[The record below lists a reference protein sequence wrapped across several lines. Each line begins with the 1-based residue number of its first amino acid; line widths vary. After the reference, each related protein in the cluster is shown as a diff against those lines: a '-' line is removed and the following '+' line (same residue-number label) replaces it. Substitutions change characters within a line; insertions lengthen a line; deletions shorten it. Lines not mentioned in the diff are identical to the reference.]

1 MKTKISGTGV
11 VLGKRV
17 VTNEEF
23 VELCKKNDEKT
34 ELARQ
39 FAEKAKAENKETNA
53 DWIRMRTGIEQRV
66 WIDTWHTRQD
76 GLEGPGVTMEEWM
89 EDPGAG
95 INTSD
100 LGAEAARNAIADA
113 GLQPE
118 DIDCSIWA
126 SLTADHHFPGLGNF
140 AFDKAGLKEG
150 TPAFSIMQQ
159 CSGFIYGTVMAHAF
173 IKSGLY
179 KQILVVGAEIHSVW
193 QDLTTRGRGAAPIFG
208 DGASAIIFSASD
220 DDSDV
225 LSYDLGSNGKTEP
238 LNVLIHNSACGET
251 WGRSDADYL
260 YTHPN
265 MQGNMVFKH
274 AVKGMV
280 GSISEV
286 LKAAG
291 VAAGDVNWFVP
302 HQANHNINVVV
313 AEFLGSEVKYRK
325 DDAPI
330 LKDDRWLSNIQ
341 KYGNLSAASIPTL
354 IHENIKNSKIKR
366 GDLCV
371 MSGFGAGLNWGSLLF
386 RY

>member
-1 MKTKISGTGV
+1 MKTKISGTGM

-17 VTNEEF
+17 VTNDEF
-23 VELCKKNDEKT
+23 VALCKKNDDKT

-39 FAEKAKAENKETNA
+39 FAQKAKAENKETNA
-53 DWIRMRTGIEQRV
+53 DWIRIRTGIEQRV

-89 EDPGAG
+89 ENRGAC

-100 LGAEAARNAIADA
+100 LAADAARNAIADA
-113 GLQPE
+113 GLQPG

-126 SLTADHHFPGLGNF
+126 SLSADHHFPGLGNY
-140 AFDKAGLKEG
+140 AFDKTGLKEG

-159 CSGFIYGTVMAHAF
+159 CSGFIYGTVMAHSF
-173 IKSGLY
+173 IKSGSY
-179 KQILVVGAEIHSVW
+179 KHILVVGAEIHSVW
-193 QDLTTRGRGAAPIFG
+193 QDLTTRGREAAPIFG
-208 DGASAIIFSASD
+208 DGAAAIIFSASD

-225 LSYDLGSNGKTEP
+225 LSYCLGSNGDTEP
-238 LNVLIHNSACGET
+238 LNVLVHNSACGET
-251 WGRSDADYL
+251 WGRIDADYK
-260 YTHPN
+260 YIHPN
-265 MQGNMVFKH
+265 MQGNKIFKH

-280 GSISEV
+280 ASISEV
-286 LKAAG
+286 LGSAG
-291 VAAGDVNWFVP
+291 VAAGDVNWFIP

-354 IHENIKNSKIKR
+354 IHENLKNGKIQR

-371 MSGFGAGLNWGSLLF
+371 LAAFGAGLNWGAVLF